1 MYQDKTLVCR
11 DCGAEFVFT
20 AGEQEFYAEKG
31 FQNEPTRCK
40 ECRTARKA
48 SRANAPRESY
58 ETVCAACGK
67 PTTSPSCPR
76 ATGPSIAANASPL
89 TVTAEKAEGQGKS
102 FCGRVFSPLIFKARK
117 PKRNHHAP
125 GFGPGFL
132 FAKKGAKHRGRGQPE
147 GLPQSEARHA
157 MRRGGPQSAVCG
169 R

>member
-67 PTTSPSCPR
+67 PTTVPFVPKSDRPIYCSECF
-76 ATGPSIAANASPL
+76 AAHRHGGESRRSGKKL
-89 TVTAEKAEGQGKS
+89 LRKS
-102 FCGRVFSPLIFKARK
+102 FFTVDFQNKETKTESSR
-117 PKRNHHAP
+117 P
-125 GFGPGFL
+125 GLRSGV
-132 FAKKGAKHRGRGQPE
+132 
-147 GLPQSEARHA
+147 S
-157 MRRGGPQSAVCG
+157 VC
-169 R
+169 